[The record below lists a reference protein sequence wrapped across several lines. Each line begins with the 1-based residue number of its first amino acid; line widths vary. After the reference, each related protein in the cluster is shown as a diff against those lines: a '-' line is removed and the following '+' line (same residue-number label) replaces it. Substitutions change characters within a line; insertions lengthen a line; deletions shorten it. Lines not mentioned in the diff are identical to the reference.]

1 MRSHN
6 LLVLVAV
13 LGLLGYLVYV
23 IGRMGK
29 KAPETGIETYD
40 QLRVAIAK
48 GDQISEIALGER
60 EAKGKTLGG
69 KEFKVAVPGDPELA
83 DKLLELVPEGRSLA
97 LEIKHRSL
105 LETVLSTVGTLAIP
119 IVLLL
124 VFWFLMMRQVQGTS
138 GQALTF
144 GRSRHRIV
152 GESFEKVT
160 FADVAGMAEVKQE
173 LAEVVEF
180 LRDPEKF
187 RELGA
192 KIPRGCLLVGPPG
205 CGKTLLAR
213 AIAGEAGVQFFY
225 ISGSDFV
232 EMFVGVGASR
242 VRDLFDQAKH
252 QLPAIVFIDEID
264 AVGRQRGAGLGGGH
278 DEREQTLNA
287 LLVEMDGFDPNADVI
302 LLAATNRPDILDP
315 ALLRPGRFDR
325 RIVVDNPDVKERE
338 AILAYY
344 TEKKPLADDVDLRV
358 LARRTPGFTG
368 ADLENMCNEA
378 ALFAARQNQKE
389 VDMAAFDEATD
400 RILAGPERKS
410 RVIGERE
417 KRILA
422 YHEAGHA
429 LVASKL
435 PDSDPVYKVS
445 ILPRGHALGYTIRLP
460 TEDRYLISK
469 RQLLDTIGQ
478 VLGGRAAEQIVFDEM
493 TTGAADDLEKATGL
507 SRQMVCE
514 FGMSEAM
521 GPITFGRKHGPVF
534 LARNLMEERNY
545 SEDVAK
551 GIDAEI
557 RNIVDGCYDRA
568 TQILQKNR
576 EHLDRLVDVLLE
588 REVLDKEEVDAVL
601 AGEELPPLRSAV
613 QEDGAGDEPEE
624 APQHR
629 QRNEEG
635 PLGWKPAPQTP

>member
-1 MRSHN
+1 VRSQN
-6 LLVLVAV
+6 ALLLIAV
-13 LGLLGYLVYV
+13 LGLMVYLVYT
-23 IGRMGK
+23 IGKMGK
-29 KAPETGIETYD
+29 KPPDAGIETYD
-40 QLRVAIAK
+40 QLCAAITKGNRVT
-48 GDQISEIALGER
+48 EITLSER
-60 EAKGKTLGG
+60 EAKGKAVGG
-69 KEFKVAVPGDPELA
+69 EFEVAVPSDPELA
-83 DKLLELVPEGRSLA
+83 GKLLEMVPEGHAMA
-97 LEIKHRSL
+97 LTIKHKSV
-105 LETVLSTVGTLAIP
+105 LESVLSTVGTLAIP

-242 VRDLFDQAKH
+242 VRDLFEQAKH

-338 AILAYY
+338 AILAHYAD
-344 TEKKPLADDVDLRV
+344 KKPLADDVDLAV

-378 ALFAARQNQKE
+378 ALYAARQNQKE
-389 VDMAAFDEATD
+389 IDMASFDEATD
-400 RILAGPERKS
+400 RILAGPERRS

-478 VLGGRAAEQIVFDEM
+478 VLGGRAAEKIVFDEM
-493 TTGAADDLEKATGL
+493 TTGAADDLEKATELG
-507 SRQMVCE
+507 RQMVCE

-521 GPITFGRKHGPVF
+521 GPMTFGRKHGPVF
-534 LARNLMEERNY
+534 LARNLAEERNY

-551 GIDAEI
+551 RIDSEV
-557 RNIVDGCYDRA
+557 RSIVNGSYDRA
-568 TQILQKNR
+568 TEILQEHR
-576 EHLDRLVDVLLE
+576 EQLDRLVDVLLE
-588 REVLDKEEVDAVL
+588 REALDKEEVDAVL

-613 QEDGAGDEPEE
+613 KEDDAGDGPKE
-624 APQHR
+624 APEGEKR
-629 QRNEEG
+629 KEEG